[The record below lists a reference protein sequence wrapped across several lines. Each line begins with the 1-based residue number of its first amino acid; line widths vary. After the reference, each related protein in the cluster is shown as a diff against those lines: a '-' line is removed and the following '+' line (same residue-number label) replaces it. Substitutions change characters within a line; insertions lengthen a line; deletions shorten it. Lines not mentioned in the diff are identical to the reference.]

1 MHHTSS
7 GEPSGIPRPSGRGD
21 ARDTLNSGPPSIS
34 RPIPLRTAQISSA
47 IHSVLDA
54 RQLIFTG
61 RVRPRPILPRPPE
74 QQQQVGGPSLP
85 RSSNAVTITTNNRS
99 SPFVMFE
106 AEEGP
111 ESASSHS
118 NHNGDMRIQAG
129 TPSPLGGRNASRSR
143 NPTDVDW
150 NQYKSIITRLYW
162 DENLSMPAVREYMK
176 REHGFDAT
184 YVHPFLLFCSLPL
197 SCKQM
202 CVGNPG
208 PPFSPC
214 QHERVSLMG
223 FVGTD

>member
-7 GEPSGIPRPSGRGD
+7 GEPPGVPRPSGRGD

-47 IHSVLDA
+47 IHSVLDV
-54 RQLIFTG
+54 RQLISTG
-61 RVRPRPILPRPPE
+61 RVHPRPILPRPPE
-74 QQQQVGGPSLP
+74 QLQQVGGPSLLH
-85 RSSNAVTITTNNRS
+85 SSNAITVTTNIRS
-99 SPFVMFE
+99 SPFVMLE

-111 ESASSHS
+111 ESASSHG
-118 NHNGDMRIQAG
+118 NQNGDMRIQAG
-129 TPSPLGGRNASRSR
+129 TPSPLEGRNASRSR

-184 YVHPFLLFCSLPL
+184 YVYSLFCYFAPTPCHASECVVKIPDISFPLPT
-197 SCKQM
+197 
-202 CVGNPG
+202 
-208 PPFSPC
+208 
-214 QHERVSLMG
+214 RVRVTYG
-223 FVGTD
+223 VCWY